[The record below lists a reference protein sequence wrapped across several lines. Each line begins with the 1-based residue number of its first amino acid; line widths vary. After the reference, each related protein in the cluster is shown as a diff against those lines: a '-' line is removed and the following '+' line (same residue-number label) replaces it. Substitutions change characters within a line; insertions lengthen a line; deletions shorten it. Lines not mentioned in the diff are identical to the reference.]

1 MRQDFE
7 RRPDPLWMQ
16 HTKRSRG
23 QVALIVVGVTA
34 AYVAIVITHPQGACS
49 LPGAGPCSGGP
60 TVAASVKPI
69 PRPSLSDCV
78 SEMTRWGR
86 GGSLAADICR
96 EGRRRA
102 WFRAV
107 LTNTTSDAMAVLC
120 DVDAFRASGK
130 RIGAKIP
137 LPIYIV
143 QDPGV
148 MWLNGHQTRTVEWF
162 FDPHDAPTN
171 IRAAARFIAR
181 CRRNPS
187 PPF

>member
-1 MRQDFE
+1 ME
-7 RRPDPLWMQ
+7 

-23 QVALIVVGVTA
+23 QVALIVAGVIA

-78 SEMTRWGR
+78 SELKRWGR
-86 GGSLAADICR
+86 GGPTAVEDCR
-96 EGRRRA
+96 QGRRRA

-107 LTNTTSDAMAVLC
+107 LTNTTSDTTAVLC
-120 DVDAFRASGK
+120 DVYAFRPSGK
-130 RIGAKIP
+130 QIGAKIP

-162 FDPHDAPTN
+162 FDAHDAPKN
-171 IRAAARFIAR
+171 IGAAARFIAR
-181 CRRNPS
+181 CRRNPN